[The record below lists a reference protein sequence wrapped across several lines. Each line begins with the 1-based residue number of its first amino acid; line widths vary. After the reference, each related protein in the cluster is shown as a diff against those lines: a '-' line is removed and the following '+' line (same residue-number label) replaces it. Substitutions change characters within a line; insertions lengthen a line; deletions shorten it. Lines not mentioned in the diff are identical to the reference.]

1 MSPCSDLWDLRTS
14 TMQNTRE
21 KSQRLMPTPLP
32 RIWWLQVGRIGHL
45 QSVIADSR
53 HWDLDSSPST
63 HDRYDSDIFMEEWR
77 VMSNVIQSGLS
88 WETFLSRNFLV
99 FWICFFFFCLISW
112 RVRIH
117 WSPTSRS
124 GETIMASWPQ
134 LNYSQLYIWW
144 LRKGS
149 PPKSITQVCEVVK
162 IGVNM
167 SCMIEKWR
175 IKHHIDKYT
184 P

>member
-1 MSPCSDLWDLRTS
+1 MSPWSDLWDLRTS

-53 HWDLDSSPST
+53 HWDFDSSPST
-63 HDRYDSDIFMEEWR
+63 YDRYDSNNFMEE
-77 VMSNVIQSGLS
+77 MSSKVD
-88 WETFLSRNFLV
+88 FLERPFSHGISYFDL
-99 FWICFFFFCLISW
+99 FFFLLLDFVAGKNPLVTDFTEWWNNYGIM
-112 RVRIH
+112 
-117 WSPTSRS
+117 TS
-124 GETIMASWPQ
+124 TQ
-134 LNYSQLYIWW
+134 LFTTTVYIWW

-167 SCMIEKWR
+167 NMLCMIEKWR